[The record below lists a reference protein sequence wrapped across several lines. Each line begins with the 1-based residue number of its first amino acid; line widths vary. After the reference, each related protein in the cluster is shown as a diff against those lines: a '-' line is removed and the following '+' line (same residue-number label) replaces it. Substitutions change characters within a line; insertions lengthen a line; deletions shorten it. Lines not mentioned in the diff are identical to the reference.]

1 MTSSPVSWQEL
12 IAVIGGI
19 LGHGGVVAG
28 TVCRRWSKFNE
39 QALKLASLELSI
51 AERYVKSTTHAAT
64 EERLVS
70 AVEAI
75 RDDFREMGR
84 RLYRFLEWL
93 HDKPK
98 DRPVER
104 KGGMR

>member
-1 MTSSPVSWQEL
+1 MNSAPVSWQEL

-19 LGHGGVVAG
+19 LGLGGVVAG
-28 TVCRRWSKFNE
+28 AVCWLWSKFNE
-39 QALKLASLELSI
+39 QALKLAALELSI

-70 AVEAI
+70 AVESI

-84 RLYRFLEWL
+84 RFGS
-93 HDKPK
+93 
-98 DRPVER
+98 RPSS
-104 KGGMR
+104 